1 MNESSLL
8 IKNIIKYL
16 KDVYDGEKIEGL
28 SQSFFMSNK
37 ELDKTLSEYFVFFK
51 NENELLNDVRY
62 NYNLIKDLSFPY
74 QEGDFFYT
82 KDLSIKNNVYY
93 SKEQHNSY
101 SYKLKPLV
109 YLS

>member
-16 KDVYDGEKIEGL
+16 KDVYDGEKIKGL
-28 SQSFFMSNK
+28 SQSFFISNK
-37 ELDKTLSEYFVFFK
+37 ELDKILSEYFVFFK

-74 QEGDFFYT
+74 QEGDFFIPKIY
-82 KDLSIKNNVYY
+82 
-93 SKEQHNSY
+93 
-101 SYKLKPLV
+101 P
-109 YLS
+109 